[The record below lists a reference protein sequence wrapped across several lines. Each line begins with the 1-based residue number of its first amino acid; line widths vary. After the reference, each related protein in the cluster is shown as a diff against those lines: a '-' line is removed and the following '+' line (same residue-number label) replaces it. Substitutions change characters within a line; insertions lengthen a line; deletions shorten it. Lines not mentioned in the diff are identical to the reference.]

1 MMLKKSKPRH
11 RPVDVERRAAI
22 HRALDVA
29 SEQMTMDRGDLT
41 YLLAEN
47 RRVFEIQEAD
57 ERAAQAIDWTIDHA
71 DSLRKLEQREVFE
84 VAAKLFNRS
93 LEKAK
98 SIGERLSERP
108 GTKAI
113 MRNEHYRRKNRK
125 ADF

>member
-1 MMLKKSKPRH
+1 MTLKKSKPRH

-41 YLLAEN
+41 HLLAAN
-47 RRVFEIQEAD
+47 RRVFEIADAD
-57 ERAAQAIDWTIDHA
+57 ERTAQAIDWSIDHA

-98 SIGERLSERP
+98 SRGERLSEKP
-108 GTKAI
+108 GTKAM
-113 MRNEHYRRKNRK
+113 MRNEHYRRKKRK

>member
-71 DSLRKLEQREVFE
+71 DSLRKLE
-84 VAAKLFNRS
+84 
-93 LEKAK
+93 EKAK